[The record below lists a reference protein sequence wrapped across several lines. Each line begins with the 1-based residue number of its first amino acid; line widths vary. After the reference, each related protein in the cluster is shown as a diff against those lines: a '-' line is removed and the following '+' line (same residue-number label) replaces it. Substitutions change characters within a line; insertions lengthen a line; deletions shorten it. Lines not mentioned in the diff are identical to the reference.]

1 MVKSCQKYGIIHK
14 KLVLMPARESWR
26 NVGHKI
32 RYLRKANQLTIRQL
46 AAGSGLS
53 ANAISLVERGEVAPT
68 VETLCKVA
76 SALGVPASSLLQGI
90 CPSQVILTRAGD
102 YYAGQPAERAL
113 GALACAVTPSEP
125 RPPPT
130 IYDLAGNGEAD
141 MADYSHAFVLCLGGK
156 IEHEADGKCYQ
167 LEPGDS
173 LSFNGNIL
181 HCCRNPG
188 QDTAVAVLILHPE
201 SRGA

>member
-1 MVKSCQKYGIIHK
+1 MVKSWRKDGIIHK

-32 RYLRKANQLTIRQL
+32 RYLRKADQLTIKQL

-76 SALGVPASSLLQGI
+76 SALGVSASSLLQGI
-90 CPSQVILTRAGD
+90 CPGQVILTRAGD
-102 YYAGQPAERAL
+102 DDGQPVDRAL
-113 GALACAVTPSEP
+113 GALACAVTPAAARSV
-125 RPPPT
+125 PT
-130 IYDLAGNGEAD
+130 AADLAGDGEAGL
-141 MADYSHAFVLCLGGK
+141 ADYSHAFVLCLNGQV
-156 IEHEADGKCYQ
+156 EHEADGKCYQ

-173 LSFNGNIL
+173 LSFNGNVL

-188 QDTAVAVLILHPE
+188 QGTAVAVLILHPE
-201 SRGA
+201 SRGT

>member
-1 MVKSCQKYGIIHK
+1 MVKSWRKDGIIHK

-32 RYLRKANQLTIRQL
+32 RYLRKANQLTIKQL

-76 SALGVPASSLLQGI
+76 SALGVSASSLLQGI

-102 YYAGQPAERAL
+102 YDAGQPADRAL
-113 GALACAVTPSEP
+113 GALACAVAPAEA
-125 RPPPT
+125 RPAPT
-130 IYDLAGNGEAD
+130 IYDLAGDGEAGL
-141 MADYSHAFVLCLGGK
+141 ADYSHAFVLCLNGQ

-173 LSFNGNIL
+173 LSFNGNVL
-181 HCCRNPG
+181 HCWRNPG

-201 SRGA
+201 LRGT

>member
-1 MVKSCQKYGIIHK
+1 MVKSWQEYDIIHK
-14 KLVLMPARESWR
+14 TLGLMPARESWR
-26 NVGHKI
+26 NVGRKI
-32 RYLRKANQLTIRQL
+32 RYLRKAHQLTIKQL

-76 SALGVPASSLLQGI
+76 SALGVAASSLLQGI

-102 YYAGQPAERAL
+102 YYAGQLADQAL
-113 GALACAVTPSEP
+113 GALACAVTPTEP
-125 RPPPT
+125 RPAPHV
-130 IYDLAGNGEAD
+130 YDLAGDGEASI
-141 MADYSHAFVLCLGGK
+141 ADYSHAFVLCLNGQ

-173 LSFNGNIL
+173 LSFNGNVL

-188 QDTAVAVLILHPE
+188 QDTAVAVLILRPE
-201 SRGA
+201 SRGT

>member
-1 MVKSCQKYGIIHK
+1 MVKSWRKDGIIHK

-32 RYLRKANQLTIRQL
+32 RYLRKANQLTIKQL

-76 SALGVPASSLLQGI
+76 SALGVSASSLLQGI

-102 YYAGQPAERAL
+102 GDAGQPADRAL
-113 GALACAVTPSEP
+113 GALACAVTPGEACP
-125 RPPPT
+125 APT
-130 IYDLAGNGEAD
+130 AADLAGL
-141 MADYSHAFVLCLGGK
+141 ADYSHAFVLCLNGQV
-156 IEHEADGKCYQ
+156 EHEADGKCYQ

-173 LSFNGNIL
+173 LSFNGNVL

-188 QDTAVAVLILHPE
+188 QDMAVAVLILHPE
-201 SRGA
+201 SRGT